1 MAENKNSFIL
11 YADLIHTVK
20 KMPREKAGELFM
32 VILSYVNDENPVIDD
47 MVVDLVFEPVKQ
59 QLKRDLKKF
68 ETKKKKLSNSGI
80 KGMEKRWGKG
90 EEPITTLQ
98 DVITDDKVVISPITN
113 ITDNVNDNVTVN
125 VNDNDII
132 INDCVKIPL
141 KDSTFPSMPHAE
153 DLAAAPK
160 TTIQSAKEM
169 VKITCQVD
177 LEEDEVKTMWNI
189 FKNQNLT
196 GKRYYPDK
204 EAVYSHFINWIIK
217 KDFKKQKNATNK
229 KHTSVGETIEFDQL

>member
-90 EEPITTLQ
+90 EPITTLQ

-141 KDSTFPSMPHAE
+141 KDTIFPSMPHAS

-160 TTIQSAKEM
+160 TTIQSAK
-169 VKITCQVD
+169 
-177 LEEDEVKTMWNI
+177 
-189 FKNQNLT
+189 
-196 GKRYYPDK
+196 
-204 EAVYSHFINWIIK
+204 
-217 KDFKKQKNATNK
+217 
-229 KHTSVGETIEFDQL
+229 

>member
-1 MAENKNSFIL
+1 
-11 YADLIHTVK
+11 
-20 KMPREKAGELFM
+20 
-32 VILSYVNDENPVIDD
+32 
-47 MVVDLVFEPVKQ
+47 
-59 QLKRDLKKF
+59 
-68 ETKKKKLSNSGI
+68 
-80 KGMEKRWGKG
+80 
-90 EEPITTLQ
+90 
-98 DVITDDKVVISPITN
+98 
-113 ITDNVNDNVTVN
+113 
-125 VNDNDII
+125 
-132 INDCVKIPL
+132 
-141 KDSTFPSMPHAE
+141 MPHAE